1 MLTNTHRRFGHRL
14 ERHRL
19 PTVDTARLSAGTE
32 HPDTRATVLVLPLTW
47 VLLILGGR
55 RPPEPA
61 ISREPQ
67 ARRPGWPAAGLTRRE
82 REVALLVARG
92 LSNREIATQL
102 VITEKTVKNHVYQV
116 LGKLGV
122 RSRAEAAARATELGL
137 AA

>member
-14 ERHRL
+14 DRHRP
-19 PTVDTARLSAGTE
+19 PTVHTARPFAGAE
-32 HPDTRATVLVLPLTW
+32 RPDTRATVLVLPLTW
-47 VLLILGGR
+47 SLILGGR

-67 ARRPGWPAAGLTRRE
+67 ALRPMWPASGLTRRE